1 MWRFW
6 RKLAKWFEAKMPIAE
21 IADRLWR
28 DPSTICRDIKLNRY
42 TDKEILGLDGYHAL
56 VAQDQI

>member
-1 MWRFW
+1 
-6 RKLAKWFEAKMPIAE
+6 MPIAE